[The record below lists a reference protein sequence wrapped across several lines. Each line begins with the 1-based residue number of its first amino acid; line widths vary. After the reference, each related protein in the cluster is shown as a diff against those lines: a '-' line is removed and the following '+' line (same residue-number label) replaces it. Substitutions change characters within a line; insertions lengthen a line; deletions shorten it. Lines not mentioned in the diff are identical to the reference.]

1 MTQQPPKVR
10 VSGNM
15 ISSLKKIMNT
25 QTRRRGLI
33 ILASFVMMTMMG
45 FASFDTVQ
53 ADENNLPVDAQPL
66 RVPMSPTR
74 SMQPDTANA
83 APADVAPVSEA
94 SPPSETPQ
102 TAITAPVGK
111 PIVRIL
117 FDSGDATLSDDARDK
132 ILNFAEKFRVNG
144 GRVTLQG
151 YAGTTGSS
159 SSNDRRLSLRRVL
172 AVREMIMTAGI
183 SPERLEVRALGGAKD
198 AGPLDRVDILKPG
211 R

>member
-15 ISSLKKIMNT
+15 ISILKKIMNT
-25 QTRRRGLI
+25 PTRKHGLI
-33 ILASFVMMTMMG
+33 IFASFVMMTMMG
-45 FASFDTVQ
+45 FASFHTVQ

-83 APADVAPVSEA
+83 PPTDVSPAGEISQ
-94 SPPSETPQ
+94 PSETPQ
-102 TAITAPVGK
+102 EAIIAPVGK

-117 FDSGDATLSDDARDK
+117 FGSGDATLSDDARGQILDFADK
-132 ILNFAEKFRVNG
+132 FKVRG

-151 YAGTTGSS
+151 YAGATGST

-172 AVREMIMTAGI
+172 AVRETIMTAGI